1 MHVNLLKEER
11 KKRGYTQE
19 YMAKQLGYKD
29 KSSYCLIENGK
40 VNPTVEVAGKIVSI
54 LNLPSAVA
62 QKIFLS

>member
-1 MHVNLLKEER
+1 MHIQLLKAER

-40 VNPTVEVAGKIVSI
+40 VKASVEVAGKISDI
-54 LNLPSAVA
+54 LKLSSETMR
-62 QKIFLS
+62 KIFFA